1 MTAIEV
7 QPDKDPKTRPE
18 RSVTTGGTILRLLGL
33 VVFTAFSSSSSTCFC
48 PMAIGLWHSS

>member
-33 VVFTAFSSSSSTCFC
+33 VVFTAFSLFFLFLLLSD
-48 PMAIGLWHSS
+48 GY